1 MPNFPKSEHF
11 LPPDTHKICVSEG
24 KKRSFSGKF
33 GVFCFFETP
42 VLRFALLHYCLVV
55 GFGNNR
61 AFFHVFYSMS
71 SLQNETKKHLA
82 RILLSEKVTTYFEGN
97 QDYFLY
103 FFHSKPCCLQCHQ
116 NKADIKNMYD
126 KLDTS
131 IFIKQPKL
139 VHIPI

>member
-1 MPNFPKSEHF
+1 MKCHDKCFTKYRKLKPNTKKIPSQNTSLYHITTVIRQKGESQKGCFKKKQSMPNFPKSEHF

-61 AFFHVFYSMS
+61 TFFHVFYSMS
-71 SLQNETKKHLA
+71 SL
-82 RILLSEKVTTYFEGN
+82 
-97 QDYFLY
+97 
-103 FFHSKPCCLQCHQ
+103 
-116 NKADIKNMYD
+116 
-126 KLDTS
+126 
-131 IFIKQPKL
+131 
-139 VHIPI
+139 

>member
-1 MPNFPKSEHF
+1 MKCHDKCFTKYRKLKPNAKKILSQNTSLYHITTVIRQKGDSQKGCFNKKQSMPNFPKSKHF

-42 VLRFALLHYCLVV
+42 ILRFALLHYCLVV

-71 SLQNETKKHLA
+71 SL
-82 RILLSEKVTTYFEGN
+82 
-97 QDYFLY
+97 
-103 FFHSKPCCLQCHQ
+103 
-116 NKADIKNMYD
+116 
-126 KLDTS
+126 
-131 IFIKQPKL
+131 
-139 VHIPI
+139 

>member
-1 MPNFPKSEHF
+1 MKCHDKCFTKYRKLKPNTKKIPSQNTSLYHITTVIRQKGESQKGCFKKKQSVPNFPKSEHF

-33 GVFCFFETP
+33 GVLFFFETP

-71 SLQNETKKHLA
+71 SL
-82 RILLSEKVTTYFEGN
+82 
-97 QDYFLY
+97 
-103 FFHSKPCCLQCHQ
+103 
-116 NKADIKNMYD
+116 
-126 KLDTS
+126 
-131 IFIKQPKL
+131 
-139 VHIPI
+139 